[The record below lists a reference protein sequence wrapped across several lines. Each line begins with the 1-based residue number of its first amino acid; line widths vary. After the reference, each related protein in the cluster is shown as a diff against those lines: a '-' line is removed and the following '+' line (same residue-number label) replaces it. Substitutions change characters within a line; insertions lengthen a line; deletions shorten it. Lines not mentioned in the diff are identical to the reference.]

1 MDKYKFG
8 EYIYKK
14 RKKQGLTQ
22 DELGRKLGVTN
33 KAVSKWEVGETLP
46 DITILPNLAEAL
58 EITVDELLSQTD
70 KVKEEIK
77 VKNTKITKSKKN
89 LIFYLLIG
97 LLGCLLLVS
106 IIFNIISLVDDNTET
121 SIIEISNENIN
132 EIVKINPSSQ
142 IISEEDMLII
152 DSTYQLNENY
162 SYNNED
168 VSFTVVYQFIYYYYL
183 NDGTV
188 GVVTYYNRFYDVVLN
203 QDNQEAV
210 VNIALEPKFDLN
222 DFKGFKQVKISYII
236 LNSEGTVVKTV
247 NE

>member
-121 SIIEISNENIN
+121 SIIEVSNENIN